1 MNVILNSQKIQKFLV
16 NNRISLKNF
25 AVGSETLKKV
35 LDRNPVHI
43 RTAEI
48 LARAMGVDPLEIIL
62 KVGVPRKKNQRESRD
77 WWLSK

>member
-25 AVGSETLKKV
+25 AVGYESLKKV
-35 LDRNPVHI
+35 LDSNPIHI
-43 RTAEI
+43 RTAEK

-62 KVGVPRKKNQRESRD
+62 KVYAPKKKVQRESED